1 MGDKAGAK
9 KAMNE
14 ANVAFKA
21 KKYDESIEKYT
32 KAIELDPK
40 DSTYPANRANVYL
53 KMEKWA
59 EAETDCDA
67 ALKLKKDHAKVS
79 FTTNKYLNFKSQDL
93 FNLIILSF
101 TGSR

>member
-1 MGDKAGAK
+1 MGDKTGAK

-21 KKYDESIEKYT
+21 KKFDESIEKYT

-40 DSTYPANRANVYL
+40 DATYPANRANVFL

-59 EAETDCDA
+59 EAEKDCDA

-79 FTTNKYLNFKSQDL
+79 AFLNQHKLWSAMFFLSLKLYL
-93 FNLIILSF
+93 IY
-101 TGSR
+101 RP

>member
-1 MGDKAGAK
+1 MVDKAGAK

-14 ANVAFKA
+14 ANVAFKS

-40 DSTYPANRANVYL
+40 DATYPANRANVYL
-53 KMEKWA
+53 KMEKWE
-59 EAETDCDA
+59 EAEKDCDA

-79 FTTNKYLNFKSQDL
+79 AKTNIAFEIQYFS
-93 FNLIILSF
+93 
-101 TGSR
+101 